1 MKSDYVVYFLILF
14 ISHIATKKNLIYYH
28 MLELDRCPIQ
38 GTSLSKI
45 AFQSILSYSFLTE
58 TLILAC
64 RQVNTLL
71 QNKNEIYD
79 LCDCGL
85 KYIFYTKRRL
95 AWSGGLKVRIL

>member
-1 MKSDYVVYFLILF
+1 
-14 ISHIATKKNLIYYH
+14 

-71 QNKNEIYD
+71 QNKNEIND

-85 KYIFYTKRRL
+85 KYIFYAKGSL
-95 AWSGGLKVRIL
+95 ALSVDLKVRIL